1 MMKHEPANSI
11 ADVAA
16 RHETTTLTSRSHDID
31 IEKEMTHW
39 RETHATMRYA
49 STRYLLP
56 EFEPAYRYGLD
67 AFARETNKSRSFVSA
82 ADELSGGW
90 DAIKGESRLAWR
102 HAKHAAEAAW
112 RRVQFAMYNDDTTL
126 EGSGERAC

>member
-1 MMKHEPANSI
+1 MKHDSVGLD
-11 ADVAA
+11 ADVIA
-16 RHETTTLTSRSHDID
+16 RQESTTVADSGHDID

-67 AFARETNKSRSFVSA
+67 AFTREANKSRPFASA

-112 RRVQFAMYNDDTTL
+112 RRVQYAMHNDGTTL
-126 EGSGERAC
+126 EGAGERAC